1 MSEDRNDLLN
11 SINLPYGIK
20 DLKYDELEQL
30 AAEVRRLIIE
40 VTSKNGGHIAPS
52 LGVVEL
58 TLAILKTFD
67 LSKDKVIWDV
77 GHQTYA
83 YKILTDRLH
92 QFNTVRQYKGI
103 SGFSRP
109 EESPFDTSISGH
121 ASTSISTALG
131 IVEANSILG
140 REGKVVAVIGDGA
153 MTGGMALEA
162 LNNLSSVKKN
172 IIIILNDNEMSI
184 SANVGGFS
192 SYMSK
197 SLTSEFT
204 TKVRY
209 EMKRLMQDA
218 PIGSGF
224 LKMVK
229 KFEAVAIRALTPG
242 AFFESLGIRYIG
254 PIKGHKIKDIE
265 SALVNASLQKKPV
278 VVHIATVKGKGYE
291 YAEKYPDLF
300 HGISSFNIETGEPLG
315 KSKSLSWT
323 DVFGRKLE
331 SMAERHDNIVAITA
345 AMKDGTGLKNFSEK
359 YPDRFFDVGI
369 AEQHAV
375 TFSAGLAISGIK
387 PYCTIYSTFLQRAYD
402 QIIHDVAIQKLPVTF
417 CIDRGGFVGADG
429 STHHGVFD
437 KAYLRTVPN
446 ITIML
451 PKDKYELEMMLEMTY
466 SMECPVAVRYA
477 RGPVYDNDE
486 LPKNEVILGEPEII
500 FNKGNIGIVS
510 AGHIFSEV
518 YEAYKKFADENVDLS
533 LINIRFIKPLKEEK
547 LIEVLKDKKL
557 IVTVEEGTVNGG
569 MGEMILSLLSRNGL
583 NIPVLVIGIADEFY
597 EHGSVQDLRK
607 EAEID
612 GVSIYRRIQEKAKD
626 LGII

>member
-1 MSEDRNDLLN
+1 MSEDRVDLLN

-30 AAEVRRLIIE
+30 AEEVRHLIID

-58 TLAILKTFD
+58 TLALLRIFD
-67 LSKDKVIWDV
+67 LRKDKVIWDV

-92 QFNTVRQYKGI
+92 QFSTVRQYKGI

-109 EESPFDTSISGH
+109 EESPFDTTISGH
-121 ASTSISTALG
+121 ASTSISSALG

-140 REGKVVAVIGDGA
+140 RDGKVVAVIGDGA

-204 TKVRY
+204 TKLRY

-218 PIGSGF
+218 PIGSSF

-242 AFFESLGIRYIG
+242 AFFESLGVRYIG

-265 SALVNASLQKKPV
+265 SALINASLQKKPV

-300 HGISSFNIETGEPLG
+300 HGISSFNIETGEPAG
-315 KSKSLSWT
+315 KSSSLSWT

-331 SMAERHDNIVAITA
+331 SMAERHDNIAAITA
-345 AMKDGTGLKNFSEK
+345 AMKDGTGLKKFSEK
-359 YPDRFFDVGI
+359 YPERFFDVGI

-375 TFSAGLAISGIK
+375 TFSAGLALSGIK

-402 QIIHDVAIQKLPVTF
+402 QIIHDVSIQKLPVTF

-437 KAYLRTVPN
+437 ISYLRTVPN

-451 PKDKYELEMMLEMTY
+451 PKDRYELESMLEMTY
-466 SMECPVAVRYA
+466 TMSGPSAVRYA
-477 RGPVYDNDE
+477 RGAVYDNEE
-486 LPKNEVILGEPEII
+486 LPKNEVIFGEPEVIY
-500 FNKGNIGIVS
+500 NSGNIGIVS

-518 YEAYKKFADENVDLS
+518 YEAYGKLREENIDLS

-557 IVTVEEGTVNGG
+557 IVTVEEGAVNGG
-569 MGEMILSLLSRNGL
+569 MGEMVLSLLNHHSI
-583 NIPVLVIGIADEFY
+583 NIPVLIIGIADEFY

-607 EAEID
+607 EAGID
-612 GVSIYRRIQEKAKD
+612 SLSIYRRIQEKAKD